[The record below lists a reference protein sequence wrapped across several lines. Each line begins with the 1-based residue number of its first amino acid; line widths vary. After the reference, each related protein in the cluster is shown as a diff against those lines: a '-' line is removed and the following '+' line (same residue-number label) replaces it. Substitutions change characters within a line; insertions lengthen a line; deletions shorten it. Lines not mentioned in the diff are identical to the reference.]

1 MTAARPPLALLI
13 TAYVA
18 FIGLGLPDAVTG
30 VAWPSIREDFGQG
43 QSGLGLIL
51 FASAAGYLL
60 SSALAGTLLQRLSIG
75 LLLSLSTAAVV
86 TGLAG
91 WVMAPSFVL
100 LLACAPLLGLGG
112 GAIDAALN
120 LFVATR
126 FGPRQLN
133 WLHAFYGLGAALGPL
148 LMTAALTA
156 PGGGWRLGIGVIAL
170 LLASLA
176 LFYGVTRRAWD
187 AGGVRLPALARDGEA
202 AEPAAAARRVT
213 LGGTLGQ
220 GRVWLQIAAFFL
232 IAGLEATAG
241 QWSFALQTE
250 GRGLGTTAAGML
262 VGGFWAAFTAGR
274 VAAGFVVERIG
285 SVRLTR
291 IGALLAAGGAL
302 LQALAP
308 GAPVLA
314 GAGLVLMGVSVAPLF
329 PGLMAET
336 PRRLG
341 AATAAHAVGFQVSGA
356 ILGAA
361 ALPALAG
368 LAIDHAGLEAAA
380 WAMVVASLALVG
392 INEALVRVLDRAG

>member
-1 MTAARPPLALLI
+1 MTGARPPLGLLI

-156 PGGGWRLGIGVIAL
+156 PGGGWRLGIGVIAF

-176 LFYGVTRRAWD
+176 LFYAVTRRAWD
-187 AGGVRLPALARDGEA
+187 AGGSRPPALARDAEA
-202 AEPAAAARRVT
+202 AAAARRVT
-213 LGGTLGQ
+213 LGGTLRQ
-220 GRVWLQIAAFFL
+220 ARVWLQIAAFFL

-368 LAIDHAGLEAAA
+368 LAIDHVGLEAAA